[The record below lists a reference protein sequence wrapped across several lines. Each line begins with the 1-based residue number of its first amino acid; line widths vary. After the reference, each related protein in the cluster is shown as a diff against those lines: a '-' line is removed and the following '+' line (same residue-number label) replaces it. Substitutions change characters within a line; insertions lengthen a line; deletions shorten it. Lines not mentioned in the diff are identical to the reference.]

1 MKLYWSRD
9 YCPQDFELAFA
20 FDEIVLA
27 NALEE
32 KE

>member
-1 MKLYWSRD
+1 LLSREAD
-9 YCPQDFELAFA
+9 KDFELAFA